1 MPKYLGRALPP
12 SRYYSSGYDVGG
24 YIVGDVMLDDIGEV
38 VSPIAGL
45 SIISVSWS
53 EHQLCNG
60 EYLNGPPLWHLIRYH
75 CLMLNPHII

>member
-1 MPKYLGRALPP
+1 MQPEKQFRVKIIGILDRKCTYEKMPKNWAGPPP
-12 SRYYSSGYDVGG
+12 SRYYYGGYDVGG

-60 EYLNGPPLWHLIRYH
+60 
-75 CLMLNPHII
+75 

>member
-1 MPKYLGRALPP
+1 MHLWKDAKKIGQGPP
-12 SRYYSSGYDVGG
+12 SRYYCSGYDVGG

-60 EYLNGPPLWHLIRYH
+60 
-75 CLMLNPHII
+75 